1 MQASMWNKEFLWFET
16 LQRKDFILERA
27 NGGFWASYST
37 KTTYLAESLFVGLF
51 NGLSWSHGQ
60 AWFKNVG
67 SSFQVSLSAFATL
80 PVELPSPHTPAVR
93 VLHLLLCDGV
103 DTNLQTPIG
112 FRDIYKPCKH
122 QCSNNLTDKGT
133 QYIKIYNSHKQ
144 SWPNGDQTQRSI
156 CM

>member
-1 MQASMWNKEFLWFET
+1 MYQHWLNIKLWKPEMSWWYSLNLWHVKADAASMWNKEFLWFET
-16 LQRKDFILERA
+16 LQKKDFILERA

-60 AWFKNVG
+60 AWLKNVG
-67 SSFQVSLSAFATL
+67 PSFQVSLSAFAAL
-80 PVELPSPHTPAVR
+80 PVELPSPHTPTVR

-112 FRDIYKPCKH
+112 FRDIYNPCKH
-122 QCSNNLTDKGT
+122 QCSNNP
-133 QYIKIYNSHKQ
+133 Y
-144 SWPNGDQTQRSI
+144 R
-156 CM
+156 